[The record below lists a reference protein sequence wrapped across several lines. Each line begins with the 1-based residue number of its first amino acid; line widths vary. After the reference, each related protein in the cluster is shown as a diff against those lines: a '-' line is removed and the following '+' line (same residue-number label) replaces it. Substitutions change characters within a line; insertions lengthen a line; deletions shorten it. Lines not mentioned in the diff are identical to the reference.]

1 MRISDWSSDVCS
13 SDLRRLGRA
22 LEIEAAVGSL
32 AHAVAD
38 GDIAGLAGRGRQR
51 DADEFGGEGI
61 ERGGLAVQRDDA
73 ATLRRR
79 HPALQRRQILH
90 QLVGRLLGRF
100 RQRLCLS
107 RRLEEHTSELQSL
120 MRISYAVFCL
130 KK

>member
-61 ERGGLAVQRDDA
+61 ERGGLAVQREDA
-73 ATLRRR
+73 AT
-79 HPALQRRQILH
+79 QI
-90 QLVGRLLGRF
+90 GRESCRERGCQYGKNLGV
-100 RQRLCLS
+100 
-107 RRLEEHTSELQSL
+107 H
-120 MRISYAVFCL
+120 AAL
-130 KK
+130 KKRNENL